1 MIDLCSLD
9 SEELLSLDN
18 ALESIITRVTAVSG
32 TEIIPLPHALGRILA
47 RSVTSPIDLPYERN
61 SAMDGYAFNSTEV
74 NLESSFELQLAGT
87 SWAGK
92 PFAGAINEGEC
103 LRVFTGAV
111 VPGQLDTVVMQEQVN
126 VIGNTVQFISTIK
139 KGQFIR
145 PAGEDVEAGEPLID
159 ASKRLSAAD
168 IGYLAAVGI
177 HHIQVFRPLR
187 IAYLATGD
195 ELISPGQ
202 PMSSGKIF
210 ESNRSLLGSLLNDTA
225 FTITDLGIIKDDKA
239 GLKETLLNAA
249 DHHDVII
256 STGGASVGD
265 ADFIKEI
272 LDECGRVGFWKI
284 AVKPGKPFAFGWLKD
299 CVFFGLPGNPVSVMV
314 AFDKIVMPALRQMI
328 GARPTTALRIQA
340 VSTENIKK
348 APGRQE
354 FMRGILSFSKDNRYE
369 VKSAGNQG
377 SHLLSVL
384 SRANCYIDLP
394 ATSLGVTAGETVWVE
409 PFSTQ
414 IER

>member
-9 SEELLSLDN
+9 SEKLLSLDD
-18 ALESIITRVTAVSG
+18 ALESIIASVTAVSG
-32 TEIIPLPHALGRILA
+32 TEIIPLAHALGRILA
-47 RSVTSPIDLPYERN
+47 LTVTSPIDLPYERN
-61 SAMDGYAFNSTEV
+61 SAMDGYAFNSNEV
-74 NLESSFELQLAGT
+74 SLDSSFELELAGT

-92 PFAGAINEGEC
+92 TFDGAINRGEC

-111 VPGQLDTVVMQEQVN
+111 VPGELDTVVMQEQVK
-126 VIGNTVQFISTIK
+126 VIDNRVQFPSSIRA
-139 KGQFIR
+139 GQFIR
-145 PAGEDVEAGEPLID
+145 PAGEDVKAGEPLIE

-168 IGYLAAVGI
+168 IGYLAAAGI
-177 HHIQVFRPLR
+177 HHIEVFRPLR

-202 PMSSGKIF
+202 PLSSGKIF
-210 ESNRSLLGSLLNDTA
+210 ESNRSLLRSLLNDTA
-225 FTITDLGIIKDDKA
+225 FTVTDLGIVKDDKT
-239 GLKETLLNAA
+239 GLKEILLNAA
-249 DHHDVII
+249 DNHDVII
-256 STGGASVGD
+256 SSGGASVGD
-265 ADFIKEI
+265 ADFIQEI

-314 AFDKIVMPALRQMI
+314 AFDKIVMPALRQMT
-328 GARPTTALRIQA
+328 GDRPTRALRIQA
-340 VSTENIKK
+340 VSTQNIKK

-354 FMRGILSFSKDNRYE
+354 FMRGILSLSEDNRYE

-377 SHLLSVL
+377 SHILSVL

-394 ATSLGVTAGETVWVE
+394 ATSRGVTAGENVWVE

-414 IER
+414 IEY

>member
-9 SEELLSLDN
+9 SEKLLSLTN
-18 ALESIITRVTAVSG
+18 ALENIITSVTGVSS
-32 TEIIPLPHALGRILA
+32 TETIPLAHAVGRILA
-47 RSVTSPIDLPYERN
+47 LTVTSPIDLPYERN

-74 NLESSFELQLAGT
+74 NLESSFELELAGT

-92 PFAGAINEGEC
+92 PFDSAINAGEC
-103 LRVFTGAV
+103 LRVFTGAR
-111 VPGQLDTVVMQEQVN
+111 VPDQLDTVVMQEQVN
-126 VIGNTVQFISTIK
+126 VTGKIVHFPASIRS
-139 KGQFIR
+139 GQFIR
-145 PAGEDVEAGEPLID
+145 PAGEDVKAGEPLIEVT
-159 ASKRLSAAD
+159 KRLSAAD
-168 IGYLAAVGI
+168 IGYLAAAGI
-177 HHIQVFRPLR
+177 HHIEVFRPLR

-202 PMSSGKIF
+202 LLSSGKLF
-210 ESNRSLLGSLLNDTA
+210 ESNRSLLRSLLNDTA
-225 FTITDLGIIKDDKA
+225 FTITDLGIIKDDKT
-239 GLKETLLNAA
+239 GLKKILLNAA
-249 DHHDVII
+249 DNHDVII

-265 ADFIKEI
+265 ADFIQEI

-314 AFDKIVMPALRQMI
+314 AFDKIVMPALRQMS
-328 GARPTTALRIQA
+328 GGRPTRSLRIQA
-340 VSTENIKK
+340 LSTENIKK

-354 FMRGILSFSKDNRYE
+354 FMRGILSFSEDNRYE

-377 SHLLSVL
+377 SHILSVL

-394 ATSLGVTAGETVWVE
+394 ATSRGVTAGEFVWVE

-414 IER
+414 I